1 MKLTTLAIALV
12 CLTAVKVSA
21 EGCWDCE
28 PEPPVVV
35 EPPGIVL
42 DPPVSITRLIPDGDS
57 DHHPYSRIYYA
68 ICTCDEMKVA
78 WGFES
83 LELRTNKAR
92 MQCEQR
98 RERIQC
104 PMKWK

>member
-12 CLTAVKVSA
+12 CLTSLKAYA
-21 EGCWDCE
+21 NDPNWNGDPE

-35 EPPGIVL
+35 VPDAPKGV
-42 DPPVSITRLIPDGDS
+42 DGDS
-57 DHHPYSRIYYA
+57 EYDTYGRIYYGV
-68 ICTCDEMKVA
+68 CNCEEFTVA

-92 MQCEQR
+92 MQCDIRKE
-98 RERIQC
+98 ERLKC
-104 PMKWK
+104 PTKWK

>member
-1 MKLTTLAIALV
+1 MKLTTLAIAFI
-12 CLTAVKVSA
+12 CLTSLKAYA
-21 EGCWDCE
+21 NDPNWNGDPE

-35 EPPGIVL
+35 DKPE
-42 DPPVSITRLIPDGDS
+42 DGDS
-57 DHHPYSRIYYA
+57 AYDPYGRIYYGV
-68 ICTCDEMKVA
+68 CNCEEFTVA

-98 RERIQC
+98 RIRKSC
-104 PMKWK
+104 PEKWK

>member
-1 MKLTTLAIALV
+1 MSKVTTIILALMLSA
-12 CLTAVKVSA
+12 TAA
-21 EGCWDCE
+21 YANDPNWNGE

-35 EPPGIVL
+35 EPEKPT
-42 DPPVSITRLIPDGDS
+42 VSTPDGDS
-57 DHHPYSRIYYA
+57 EYDTYGRIYYSV
-68 ICTCDEMKVA
+68 CTCNELKTA

-83 LELRTNKAR
+83 LEVRTAKAR

>member
-1 MKLTTLAIALV
+1 MTKLTTTIFAL
-12 CLTAVKVSA
+12 LLSSA
-21 EGCWDCE
+21 PAYATWEEEPE

-35 EPPGIVL
+35 EPEKPIV
-42 DPPVSITRLIPDGDS
+42 STPDGDS
-57 DHHPYSRIYYA
+57 DYDTYNRIYYSV
-68 ICTCDEMKVA
+68 CTCTELKTA

-98 RERIQC
+98 RERISC
-104 PMKWK
+104 PQKWK

>member
-1 MKLTTLAIALV
+1 MKLTTLAITLIT
-12 CLTAVKVSA
+12 LTSVKAYATV
-21 EGCWDCE
+21 E
-28 PEPPVVV
+28 PEPEPTPEPPPVV
-35 EPPGIVL
+35 EPVKPTV
-42 DPPVSITRLIPDGDS
+42 DGDS
-57 DHHPYSRIYYA
+57 DYESYNRIYYA
-68 ICTCDEMKVA
+68 VCTCDEFKVA

-98 RERIQC
+98 RERINC